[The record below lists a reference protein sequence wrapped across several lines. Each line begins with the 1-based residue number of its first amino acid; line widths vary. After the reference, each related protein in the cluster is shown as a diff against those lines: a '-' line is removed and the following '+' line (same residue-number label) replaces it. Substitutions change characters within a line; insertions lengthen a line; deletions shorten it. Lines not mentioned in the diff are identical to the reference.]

1 MNGRDCV
8 FVRPVPRSAVKG
20 RSKIAVR
27 SKIMGGGI
35 SSVVDSDDDDDDDD
49 PDPDPDPDPDD
60 DTDDNSH
67 EYDDD
72 DDDDNI
78 NTINLKITIIIIII
92 IILVDFNNSPRPH
105 EQPRADPPDDGSS
118 DSSTE
123 SASSPPSKILE
134 SLSPYGSTLSR
145 LDTAER
151 NSLSRLLHKSNF
163 MQYFIGPS
171 FVDSMQLDMTVHLFS
186 MFDQGKDAYIAMY
199 TAFAA
204 TMGLDTGQYDPEAN
218 LHRGATAVEQL
229 RSCPL
234 PTLRREELL
243 PWAGLGLGIVYFS
256 NMALG
261 TSAAPVR
268 RYILSHVRHLLGTTQ
283 ISTTRTHYILVYM
296 TAVDINECLM
306 QRELPVC
313 GIAPPEGGH
322 VDAYVGVCMPL
333 LQHLYDLCRISY
345 HLYHE
350 VDVEEQMLALDA
362 LERHVEAW
370 QPVIPPDFTS
380 RFTTGEVIHML
391 AQSRIYK
398 TAAMLFIHRLRHRF
412 GEGDEM
418 ASAMSKSILSDLRMT
433 LTVSKDTQRC
443 VSFPY
448 MLAAI
453 EARDAAE
460 KETALEAMSALT
472 DAFNARYKTGM
483 AAFLKAV
490 WDMRDANP
498 GMSWLDMVPSLPP
511 ISVGV

>member
-27 SKIMGGGI
+27 SKIMGSGI
-35 SSVVDSDDDDDDDD
+35 SCSNPMHHPAAAADDDDDDDD
-49 PDPDPDPDPDD
+49 D
-60 DTDDNSH
+60 DTDDDSH
-67 EYDDD
+67 EYDN
-72 DDDDNI
+72 NI
-78 NTINLKITIIIIII
+78 NTIDIGININFNIIFIIIIIF
-92 IILVDFNNSPRPH
+92 LLDFNNGPHPH
-105 EQPRADPPDDGSS
+105 EPRADPPDDGSS

-218 LHRGATAVEQL
+218 LHRGAMAVEQL

-234 PTLRREELL
+234 PTLKREELL

-350 VDVEEQMLALDA
+350 VDVDEQTLALDA
-362 LERHVEAW
+362 LERDVEAW

-453 EARDAAE
+453 EARDAVE

-472 DAFNARYKTGM
+472 DAFNTRYKTGM
-483 AAFLKAV
+483 AAFLNAV

-498 GMSWLDMVPSLPP
+498 GMSWLDMMPSLPP